1 MIKRFSPFTRAPALF
16 GPPAETPVQSFG
28 FGPAPQSR
36 SPWAAADKGMQSGLS
51 MFRADPW
58 QADARNV
65 QSGNPNWN
73 ANDFQQSDNP
83 AVWSPLNQQSLWAS
97 LLRSYSA
104 PQASSAAPS
113 YNFNP

>member
-51 MFRADPW
+51 M
-58 QADARNV
+58 
-65 QSGNPNWN
+65 
-73 ANDFQQSDNP
+73 
-83 AVWSPLNQQSLWAS
+83 
-97 LLRSYSA
+97 
-104 PQASSAAPS
+104 SAAEDERTLS
-113 YNFNP
+113 DFVRVALTQYLLMYDHVRSVRGRRDDDK